1 MKKTITLIFL
11 LGSIYRVS
19 AGINPGYAIPVDT
32 AKMIQAN
39 AFKKAAGDSAS
50 SRNADF
56 LKASIQSRQYLKSI
70 STDGVIAAANYK
82 NTSRRILA
90 DTAKTLTLDTA
101 KKAAADVQPFAF
113 ADFSWL
119 NGNNRQSSK
128 LLDNDWFTG
137 DFTFDMNY
145 TRSNNNPID
154 NTVTGSTALA
164 RDNEVQVSFVGI
176 GGDFHYDNVRGRI
189 MTQFGTR
196 STEVPRNDYSG
207 YKGQYDLPDA
217 YRYLSEA
224 YGGYHFDVWHGIN
237 VDMGIFMSYIGLLS
251 YNNFENWSYQPSY
264 LSDNT
269 PWFFNGIRV
278 QMFPSVK
285 TKIEVWFIN
294 GWQSYGEF
302 NKMPGLGFAIVN
314 SPDGFNKFI
323 SNNYFGTDVAGAP
336 GVKRYHTDNSFEHLY
351 YDDSNKKGPGIKRA
365 AFTLTAD
372 FGFQDGNAPGG
383 VVYSPFGKNA
393 SNFIGIM
400 AYHRIWFGDGMK
412 WGWTIGGGAISNP
425 SRYLALVPGGYATD
439 SFLAASVPGA
449 KMAGWDASTC
459 IDYNP
464 SQLLTV
470 RFELV
475 HRFMNIPYFNGPGG
489 VTGPTGYQTNPAT
502 TYSPNSY
509 IPNPPTIVNAQGQ
522 SVPNPNF
529 VPFDLVNAESRFILA
544 LIVRF

>member
-1 MKKTITLIFL
+1 MKKVLLAITALAAFAL
-11 LGSIYRVS
+11 TAQAQTPNSPVNSMMRTDTGKKVKMDSVRKADSI
-19 AGINPGYAIPVDT
+19 
-32 AKMIQAN
+32 KN
-39 AFKKAAGDSAS
+39 AEDHAA
-50 SRNADF
+50 
-56 LKASIQSRQYLKSI
+56 
-70 STDGVIAAANYK
+70 
-82 NTSRRILA
+82 
-90 DTAKTLTLDTA
+90 
-101 KKAAADVQPFAF
+101 PFSF

-128 LLDNDWFTG
+128 LLDNAYFTG

-164 RDNEVQVSFVGI
+164 RNDEIDVNYIAV

-196 STEVPRNDYSG
+196 ATEVARNDYSG

-224 YGGYHFDVWHGIN
+224 YGGYHFDTWHGIN
-237 VDMGIFMSYIGLLS
+237 VDMGIFQSYIGLLS

-269 PWFFNGIRV
+269 PWFFNGIRI
-278 QMFPSVK
+278 QMFPSVH
-285 TKIEVWFIN
+285 TKIEVWIIN
-294 GWQSYGEF
+294 GWQSYGTF
-302 NKMPGLGFAIVN
+302 NSMPGLGFSYTN
-314 SPDGFNKFI
+314 SPDAYNKFI

-336 GVKRYHTDNSFEHLY
+336 GVKRYHTDDSFEHLY
-351 YDDSNKKGPGIKRA
+351 YNAPDKVGSGIKRA

-372 FGFQDGNAPGG
+372 FGVQDGDAPGG

-393 SNFIGIM
+393 SNFLGIM
-400 AYHRIWFGDGMK
+400 AYNRIWFGDGMK

-425 SRYLALVPGGYATD
+425 SRYLALVPPGLATD
-439 SFLAASVPGA
+439 SFLAASTPGS
-449 KMAGWDASTC
+449 KMAGWDASTT
-459 IDYNP
+459 IDYSPN
-464 SQLLTV
+464 QYMTV

-475 HRFMNIPYFNGPGG
+475 HRYMDIPYFNGHGG
-489 VTGPTGYQTNPAT
+489 VSGPTGYQANPAT
-502 TYSPNSY
+502 TFNPNSY
-509 IPNPPTIVNAQGQ
+509 IPNPPTIVNAAGKT
-522 SVPNPNF
+522 VPNPNF
-529 VPFDLVNAESRFILA
+529 IPFDLVNAESRFIVA

>member
-1 MKKTITLIFL
+1 MKKTFTRTFLIPAFAAVA
-11 LGSIYRVS
+11 LGAHGQTGNS
-19 AGINPGYAIPVDT
+19 PVIAMMKADT
-32 AKMIQAN
+32 G
-39 AFKKAAGDSAS
+39 KKAKLDS
-50 SRNADF
+50 
-56 LKASIQSRQYLKSI
+56 I
-70 STDGVIAAANYK
+70 
-82 NTSRRILA
+82 
-90 DTAKTLTLDTA
+90 
-101 KKAAADVQPFAF
+101 KKADSIKNAQDHADPFSF

-128 LLDNDWFTG
+128 LLDNAYFTG

-164 RDNEVQVSFVGI
+164 RDNEVDVSFVGI

-207 YKGQYDLPDA
+207 YKGMYDLPDA

-224 YGGYHFDVWHGIN
+224 YGGYHFDTWHGIN

-285 TKIEVWFIN
+285 TKIELWLIN
-294 GWQSYGEF
+294 GWQSYATF
-302 NKMPGLGFAIVN
+302 NKMPGLGFAIVS
-314 SPDGFNKFI
+314 SPNGFVHII

-336 GVKRYHTDNSFEHLY
+336 GVKRYHTDDSFEHLY
-351 YDDSNKKGPGIKRA
+351 FDASDKKGPGIKRA
-365 AFTLTAD
+365 AFTITSD

-383 VVYSPFGKNA
+383 VVYSAFGKNA
-393 SNFIGIM
+393 SNFMGIM
-400 AYHRIWFGDGMK
+400 AYNRLWFGDAMK

-425 SRYLALVPGGYATD
+425 SRYLALVPGGLATD
-439 SFLAASVPGA
+439 SFLDASVPGA
-449 KMAGWDASTC
+449 KMAGWDASSC

-464 SQLLTV
+464 NQYMTL

-489 VTGPTGYQTNPAT
+489 VTGPTGYQSNPST
-502 TYSPNSY
+502 TYNPNSY

-522 SVPNPNF
+522 TVPNPNF
-529 VPFDLVNAESRFILA
+529 IPFDLVNAESRFIVA